1 MCACRHTCSKV
12 DKGRPKV
19 PGKVRV
25 QFCHFCFAVPSIQN
39 TWRKILLP
47 PRRAAKVRADAR
59 PPAACTP
66 ARVVRGRLPTWGAGR
81 ARWQPGAPKQV
92 FPFPATC
99 MYRYVCEASTKSN
112 LFRRPRLYLTHSF
125 EGKIARGT
133 ALRSRG
139 RSRAKRIFSCAP
151 GRRQILSFGGKSRPR
166 LWIWSSLVLA
176 RFSVWYMY

>member
-1 MCACRHTCSKV
+1 M
-12 DKGRPKV
+12 

-25 QFCHFCFAVPSIQN
+25 QFCHFCFAAPSIQN

-92 FPFPATC
+92 FPFPGPPGPELKT
-99 MYRYVCEASTKSN
+99 V
-112 LFRRPRLYLTHSF
+112 F
-125 EGKIARGT
+125 IAF
-133 ALRSRG
+133 
-139 RSRAKRIFSCAP
+139 IY
-151 GRRQILSFGGKSRPR
+151 SFGNEVRDDRVTFPLTNTDIAPRVLCQLKSEV
-166 LWIWSSLVLA
+166 IA
-176 RFSVWYMY
+176 

>member
-1 MCACRHTCSKV
+1 MFCPAEHARWTGRPKVESSRQKASGERDPDFGGTQSDQAVPHPQV

-25 QFCHFCFAVPSIQN
+25 QFCHFCFAAPSIQN

-92 FPFPATC
+92 FPFSAMYFC
-99 MYRYVCEASTKSN
+99 M
-112 LFRRPRLYLTHSF
+112 
-125 EGKIARGT
+125 EGAQKW
-133 ALRSRG
+133 
-139 RSRAKRIFSCAP
+139 
-151 GRRQILSFGGKSRPR
+151 QN
-166 LWIWSSLVLA
+166 
-176 RFSVWYMY
+176 

>member
-1 MCACRHTCSKV
+1 MKKEKRHQAGASRHRRREGFTSLAPPPDAPEHPATFGLAVILGSCAPSVEVKV

-25 QFCHFCFAVPSIQN
+25 QFCHFCFAAPSIQN

-92 FPFPATC
+92 FPFSAMYFC
-99 MYRYVCEASTKSN
+99 M
-112 LFRRPRLYLTHSF
+112 
-125 EGKIARGT
+125 EGAQKW
-133 ALRSRG
+133 
-139 RSRAKRIFSCAP
+139 
-151 GRRQILSFGGKSRPR
+151 QN
-166 LWIWSSLVLA
+166 
-176 RFSVWYMY
+176 

>member
-1 MCACRHTCSKV
+1 M
-12 DKGRPKV
+12 

-25 QFCHFCFAVPSIQN
+25 QFCHFCFAAPSIQN

-92 FPFPATC
+92 FPFPGPPGPELKTVFIALEMKFVMRESYFLSYNYCSELAEHAGRNISSYSLGSVTPVS
-99 MYRYVCEASTKSN
+99 RT
-112 LFRRPRLYLTHSF
+112 SF
-125 EGKIARGT
+125 PK
-133 ALRSRG
+133 L
-139 RSRAKRIFSCAP
+139 
-151 GRRQILSFGGKSRPR
+151 
-166 LWIWSSLVLA
+166 
-176 RFSVWYMY
+176 